1 MAAQRIGQA
10 AKRTGWVL
18 AMLLVIGIPG
28 CKKSSSSGDQNAASG
43 ASSSG
48 GQGAASSAGSG
59 GAAAPGSL
67 ADRLKAVENEGAADK
82 PAAIVL
88 PDWKPVSSA
97 TSPMAIPLV
106 KGLVEERVITDR
118 LGDSETVSTVKDV
131 SPQTVTYEFTE
142 DIGVKQPAGAKNNAP
157 PANAP
162 PKKRATSTRL
172 IDVGDLA
179 TSHRWTMYFQVGKTE
194 HIPGSEPMGASA
206 EVINQLRAGQPA
218 QLDMQADPETTLSQ
232 QFKGHAQLIEVQTNW
247 NGHFMYK
254 CTLQRVG
261 TADVSFPVLVNG
273 VRTELPAIH
282 ASCPQGGDDVA
293 HLYFLDQPSNALILY
308 TQITSLD
315 EKSQTTELDFPLT
328 AAGGGGNGAG
338 GMEQALAGKQ
348 KVEVYGIYFDF
359 NSATIKPESEAVL
372 KQISDILHK
381 NPSWKLSVAGHTD
394 NMGEAGFN
402 QGLSER
408 RAAAVKNALVTE
420 YKIGADRLTTSGYGA
435 SQPIEDNKTVEG
447 RARNRRVELQRE

>member
-10 AKRTGWVL
+10 VKRTGWVL
-18 AMLLVIGIPG
+18 TILLVIGASG
-28 CKKSSSSGDQNAASG
+28 CKKFSSPGDQNAAGG
-43 ASSSG
+43 AS
-48 GQGAASSAGSG
+48 GQQGASSAGSG
-59 GAAAPGSL
+59 GAAASGSL
-67 ADRLKAVENEGAADK
+67 ADRLKAVQNEGGADK
-82 PAAIVL
+82 PAPIML

-97 TSPMAIPLV
+97 TSQMTIPLV

-131 SPQTVTYEFTE
+131 SSQTVTYEFTE
-142 DIGVKQPAGAKNNAP
+142 DIGVKQPAGGANKNAP

-162 PKKRATSTRL
+162 PKKRESATRL
-172 IDVGDLA
+172 IDVADLA

-206 EVINQLRAGQPA
+206 EVINQLRAGQAA
-218 QLDMQADPETTLSQ
+218 QLDMQTDPRTTLSQ

-261 TADVSFPVLVNG
+261 TTDVSFPVMVNG

-282 ASCPQGGDDVA
+282 AFCPQGGDDVA
-293 HLYFLDQPSNALILY
+293 HLYFLDQPSNGLILY

-315 EKSQTTELDFPLT
+315 EKSQTTELDFPVN
-328 AAGGGGNGAG
+328 APGGGGNGAE

-394 NMGEAGFN
+394 NIGDAAFN

-420 YKIGADRLTTSGYGA
+420 YKIGTDRLTTSGYGA